1 MEHATECA
9 YHTAKAVVERHGQAD
24 PVWLQIGK
32 VSFLKCWTYK
42 TESHF
47 VTVAD
52 PVTNLI
58 CVVDNVM
65 MGQGDTFWLT
75 SSS

>member
-1 MEHATECA
+1 MEHTTEGA
-9 YHTAKAVVERHGQAD
+9 NHAAKAVVKRHGQAD
-24 PVWLQIGK
+24 PVRLELRK
-32 VSFLKCWTYK
+32 VSYLKCW

-65 MGQGDTFWLT
+65 MGQSDTFWLT